1 MNYLGKYSQMPPT
14 FEKLKKLEL
23 ILEKEGYFLERDLG
37 LIFQSD
43 YFAYDVTPYDVIT
56 FASTGCDGIHFG
68 LLTDFGTVSDLEDA
82 FVVCISPMD
91 FGSHIKIVAR
101 NIREFVGLICTMKDA
116 VTVSNFNHMKEEE
129 EYLRLLKKLKQ
140 EDSENEEYI
149 ERANYVAEKIKSAIG
164 CEIIEDVYHYVE
176 RKVLA
181 EREKQIIIS
190 TLDGIGIIT
199 FENVN
204 SSHTIYKLEE
214 DVNIDLNEIKSF
226 FNNATT
232 ESKLAFI
239 RDAQFTLLIS
249 NEIELK
255 ELVMNEMIQLGLN
268 DEVDRLRNID
278 QSNLPESNSFS
289 TSAFLE
295 LD

>member
-1 MNYLGKYSQMPPT
+1 MNYLGKYLQMPPT

-23 ILEKEGYFLERDLG
+23 ILEKEGYSLERDLG
-37 LIFQSD
+37 LILQCD

-101 NIREFVGLICTMKDA
+101 NIREFIGLICTIKDA

-149 ERANYVAEKIKSAIG
+149 ERANYVAGKIKSTIG
-164 CEIIEDVYHYVE
+164 CEIIEDIYHYVE

-181 EREKQIIIS
+181 EREKQIIVP

-214 DVNIDLNEIKSF
+214 DVKIDLNEIKSF
-226 FNNATT
+226 FNNTTT